1 MPNSTDLSDRFDRDV
16 IPLLDQLYR
25 AAMRMTGNR
34 ADAEDLLQDAMLRA
48 YKGFGSF
55 TQGTNLKAWL
65 YRILTTTHINRHRS
79 RQRRPAEWLTDQ
91 PADWQLRPQ
100 QPMLPGLRSAEVQ
113 ALEALP
119 DERIVAALQQL
130 PLAARMAVYY
140 ADVEGLR
147 YAEIAQ
153 IMDTPVGTVMSRLHR
168 GRQRL
173 RVSLAEVARERGLT
187 ERVPLTGRPLVL
199 ESNDQ

>member
-1 MPNSTDLSDRFDRDV
+1 MTASTTDWQASTDLSARFDRDV

-25 AAMRMTGNR
+25 TAMRMTGDR

-55 TQGTNLKAWL
+55 AQGTNIRAWL

-113 ALEALP
+113 AL
-119 DERIVAALQQL
+119 QL
-130 PLAARMAVYY
+130 PLASRMAVYY

-147 YAEIAQ
+147 YAEIAE
-153 IMDTPVGTVMSRLHR
+153 IMGTPVGTVMSRLHR